1 MNDNQNLKITI
12 MGQGGSGKTTT
23 VIKFVQN
30 YFDEEYIPTI
40 EDSFQKQ
47 LTVNEKEYLL
57 DILDTAGFEYYEDI
71 RSPFIKETNILVL
84 LYSITDKSSFHL
96 LKDEK
101 YKDLMC
107 GLSEEKEYSII
118 VIGNKKD
125 LENERQVTT
134 KEGEEFAEEIGAYF
148 VESSAKTDYLE
159 PLFEKIV
166 TFHLEVTTDN
176 LPQDLLEDLEN
187 LFEKQIL
194 IDYQFEVNNGNQ
206 KIGCHRIYLEQRL
219 GEEHFENLKQ
229 ILFELPLQEAKFVLK
244 NTYCGLSKSNYIQF
258 NKIWKNS
265 KIDIPKKLF
274 QYKKLKNDL
283 NEMLN
288 SQTHDLC
295 LIVENEEIYFH
306 KIFLI
311 ARFGYFEKLF
321 SKKQNQEIEK
331 MTDQTGISLKIWKIL
346 RTYIYNGE
354 IIEGIDDKKSC
365 QELFKALKK
374 LKVHSN
380 FSLKDH
386 FQKKFQ
392 TNKDCILM

>member
-1 MNDNQNLKITI
+1 MK
-12 MGQGGSGKTTT
+12 
-23 VIKFVQN
+23 
-30 YFDEEYIPTI
+30 
-40 EDSFQKQ
+40 
-47 LTVNEKEYLL
+47 KEYRL
-57 DILDTAGFEYYEDI
+57 DILDTGCGEEYETFRMDY
-71 RSPFIKETNILVL
+71 IKETNIFLLV
-84 LYSITDKSSFHL
+84 YSITDQSSFQF

-101 YKDLMC
+101 YMDLMRVAP
-107 GLSEEKEYSII
+107 EEKEYSII

-148 VESSAKTDYLE
+148 VESSAKTDNLV
-159 PLFEKIV
+159 PLFEKII
-166 TFHLEVTTDN
+166 TFHLEGKADN

-206 KIGCHRIYLEQRL
+206 KIGCHRIFLEQRL

-244 NTYCGLSKSNYIQF
+244 NTYCGLSKSNYTQF

-331 MTDQTGISLKIWKIL
+331 LTDQTGISLKIWKIL
-346 RTYIYNGE
+346 RKHIYNGE
-354 IIEGIDDKKSC
+354 IIEDIDDKKSC
-365 QELFKALKK
+365 KELFKALKQ

-386 FQKKFQ
+386 FQKKFP
-392 TNKDCILM
+392 NK

>member
-12 MGQGGSGKTTT
+12 MGQGGSGKSTTI
-23 VIKFVQN
+23 IKFVQN
-30 YFDEEYIPTI
+30 HFDEEYIPTI

-47 LTVNEKEYLL
+47 LTVNEKIYLL
-57 DILDTAGFEYYEDI
+57 NILDTTGCGYYEDI

-101 YKDLMC
+101 YMDLMC

-148 VESSAKTDYLE
+148 VESSAKTDDLE

-166 TFHLEVTTDN
+166 TFHLEVTTEN

-206 KIGCHRIYLEQRL
+206 KIGCHRIFLEQRL
-219 GEEHFENLKQ
+219 GEEHFGNLKQ

-244 NTYCGLSKSNYIQF
+244 NTYCGLSNSNYTQF

-265 KIDIPKKLF
+265 KIDIPKNLF
-274 QYKKLKNDL
+274 RYKKLKNDL

-321 SKKQNQEIEK
+321 SKK
-331 MTDQTGISLKIWKIL
+331 T
-346 RTYIYNGE
+346 
-354 IIEGIDDKKSC
+354 KSR
-365 QELFKALKK
+365 
-374 LKVHSN
+374 N
-380 FSLKDH
+380 
-386 FQKKFQ
+386 
-392 TNKDCILM
+392 

>member
-1 MNDNQNLKITI
+1 MNDYPNLKITI
-12 MGQGGSGKTTT
+12 MGQGGSGKSTTI
-23 VIKFVQN
+23 IKFIQN
-30 YFDEEYIPTI
+30 FFVEDYDPTI
-40 EDSFQKQ
+40 EDSYQKQ
-47 LTVNEKEYLL
+47 LKVKEKVYML
-57 DILDTAGFEYYEDI
+57 DILDTVFGELDWGFRARY
-71 RSPFIKETNILVL
+71 IKETDILVL
-84 LYSITDKSSFHL
+84 LYSITSKSSFQF
-96 LKDEK
+96 LKDEEFM
-101 YKDLMC
+101 DIMR
-107 GLSEEKEYSII
+107 GIGEEKEYSII
-118 VIGNKKD
+118 VVGNKKD

-148 VESSAKTDYLE
+148 VESSAKTDDLE

-166 TFHLEVTTDN
+166 TYHLEVTADN

-206 KIGCHRIYLEQRL
+206 KIGCHRIFLEQRL

-244 NTYCGLSKSNYIQF
+244 NTYCGLSNSNYIQF
-258 NKIWKNS
+258 NKILKNS
-265 KIDIPKKLF
+265 KIDIPKNLF
-274 QYKKLKNDL
+274 RSKKLKNDL

-331 MTDQTGISLKIWKIL
+331 LTDQTGISLKIWKIL

-374 LKVHSN
+374 LKIHSN

-386 FQKKFQ
+386 FQKKFK

>member
-1 MNDNQNLKITI
+1 MNDNQKLKITT
-12 MGQGGSGKTTT
+12 MGKVGSGKSAT
-23 VIKFVQN
+23 VLKFLRNRFISYLDVSI
-30 YFDEEYIPTI
+30 EESY
-40 EDSFQKQ
+40 QKQ
-47 LTVNEKEYLL
+47 LKVNEKIYLL
-57 DILDTAGFEYYEDI
+57 EILDTVAGERYETF
-71 RSPFIKETNILVL
+71 RSRYIKWTNIFLLV
-84 LYSITDKSSFHL
+84 YSIIDQSSFQL
-96 LKDEK
+96 LKDEEYKGIMK
-101 YKDLMC
+101 YLN
-107 GLSEEKEYSII
+107 EEQEYSII
-118 VIGNKKD
+118 VVGNKKD

-148 VESSAKTDYLE
+148 VEISAKTDDLV
-159 PLFEKIV
+159 PLFDKIV
-166 TFHLEVTTDN
+166 TYHLEVTTDN

-244 NTYCGLSKSNYIQF
+244 NTYCGLSNSNYTQF

-274 QYKKLKNDL
+274 RYKKLKNDL

-288 SQTHDLC
+288 SQTQDFC

-331 MTDQTGISLKIWKIL
+331 LTDQTGISLKIWKIL

-365 QELFKALKK
+365 KELFKALKK

>member
-1 MNDNQNLKITI
+1 MNNYPNIKISI
-12 MGQGGSGKTTT
+12 MGQGGSGKSAT

-30 YFDEEYIPTI
+30 HFVEEYDPTI
-40 EDSFQKQ
+40 EDSYRKQ
-47 LTVNEKEYLL
+47 LKVNEKIYML
-57 DILDTAGFEYYEDI
+57 DILDTAGCEYYWGM
-71 RSPFIKETNILVL
+71 RAQYIKETNIFIL
-84 LYSITDKSSFHL
+84 LYSITDKSSLQL
-96 LKDEK
+96 LKDQE
-101 YKDLMC
+101 YRDILR
-107 GLSEEKEYSII
+107 GVVEEQEYSII
-118 VIGNKKD
+118 VVGNKQD
-125 LENERQVTT
+125 LENEREVAT

-148 VESSAKTDYLE
+148 VESSAKTDDLV

-166 TFHLEVTTDN
+166 TFHLDGTTDN

-219 GEEHFENLKQ
+219 GEEHFGNLKQ

-244 NTYCGLSKSNYIQF
+244 NTYCGLNKSNYIQF

-265 KIDIPKKLF
+265 KIDIPKNLF

-331 MTDQTGISLKIWKIL
+331 LTDQTGISLKIWKIL

-365 QELFKALKK
+365 KELFKALKK

-386 FQKKFQ
+386 FQKKFK

>member
-1 MNDNQNLKITI
+1 MNDYPLLKITT
-12 MGQGGSGKTTT
+12 MGKVGSGKSAT
-23 VIKFVQN
+23 VLKFLRNSFISYLDVAI
-30 YFDEEYIPTI
+30 EESYR
-40 EDSFQKQ
+40 KQ
-47 LTVNEKEYLL
+47 LKVNEKIYLL
-57 DILDTAGFEYYEDI
+57 EILDTVAGERYETF
-71 RSPFIKETNILVL
+71 RSRYIKWTNIFLLV
-84 LYSITDKSSFHL
+84 YSIIDQSSFQL
-96 LKDEK
+96 LKDEEYMGIMK
-101 YKDLMC
+101 YLD
-107 GLSEEKEYSII
+107 EEQEYSII

-148 VESSAKTDYLE
+148 VENSAKTDDLE

-166 TFHLEVTTDN
+166 TYHLEVTADN

-206 KIGCHRIYLEQRL
+206 KIGCHRIFLEQRL

-244 NTYCGLSKSNYIQF
+244 NTYCGLSNSNYTQF
-258 NKIWKNS
+258 NKILKNS
-265 KIDIPKKLF
+265 KIDIPKNLF
-274 QYKKLKNDL
+274 QSKKLKNDL

-321 SKKQNQEIEK
+321 SKN
-331 MTDQTGISLKIWKIL
+331 KI
-346 RTYIYNGE
+346 
-354 IIEGIDDKKSC
+354 
-365 QELFKALKK
+365 KK
-374 LKVHSN
+374 LKN
-380 FSLKDH
+380 
-386 FQKKFQ
+386 
-392 TNKDCILM
+392 